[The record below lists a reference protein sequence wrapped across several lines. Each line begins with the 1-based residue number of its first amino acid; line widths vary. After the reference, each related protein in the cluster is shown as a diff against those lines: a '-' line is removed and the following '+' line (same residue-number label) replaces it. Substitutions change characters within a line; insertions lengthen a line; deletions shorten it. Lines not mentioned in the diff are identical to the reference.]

1 MIASFLFMF
10 LISAETQPHYYLI
23 KNQFIK
29 GVTCSEQAQTWL
41 DINATYHEEVNGDA
55 KRQGYYMKR
64 SGKKELVFGHYC
76 GKKIK

>member
-1 MIASFLFMF
+1 MF

-23 KNQFIK
+23 KNLFIK

-55 KRQGYYMKR
+55 KRHGYYMKR
-64 SGKKELVFGHYC
+64 SGKKELVFGYYC